1 MWNKFTVLMVTGLVL
16 IQNIMFVL
24 LGILIGSHQM
34 ATTTMVFSSHTAT
47 VTITDHTELN
57 STDKVNL
64 IATDETNYDF
74 TNGDQSSVA
83 GTWESTTSNA
93 QTATNLMNVINT
105 SSGPAGTRFSATVD
119 GAVVSITQNTVGKNG
134 NTTVTL
140 TDTGTAGMTKTNF
153 TGGSVTRNNGAT
165 IISGGNVDGT
175 AVTNSKALMDNLDSG
190 PSYGSKVV
198 AITGT
203 KHKPGVQTSKG
214 SGALAYQPSAN
225 DPQFLLR
232 GYSSKI
238 NNVASTA
245 LQIPGADSGGRA
257 NKAGVVKTHRYDISS
272 IAYTTGFATKGGN
285 AGDASSF
292 VQSDGSTAAT
302 DDALQTTRAIPG
314 ELVFHIGANSPT
326 QADYSAKTGG

>member
-1 MWNKFTVLMVTGLVL
+1 
-16 IQNIMFVL
+16 
-24 LGILIGSHQM
+24 
-34 ATTTMVFSSHTAT
+34 
-47 VTITDHTELN
+47 
-57 STDKVNL
+57 
-64 IATDETNYDF
+64 
-74 TNGDQSSVA
+74 
-83 GTWESTTSNA
+83 
-93 QTATNLMNVINT
+93 
-105 SSGPAGTRFSATVD
+105 
-119 GAVVSITQNTVGKNG
+119 
-134 NTTVTL
+134 
-140 TDTGTAGMTKTNF
+140 
-153 TGGSVTRNNGAT
+153 
-165 IISGGNVDGT
+165 
-175 AVTNSKALMDNLDSG
+175 MDNLDSG

-214 SGALAYQPSAN
+214 SGALAYQPAAS

-257 NKAGVVKTHRYDISS
+257 NKAGVVKTHKYNITS
-272 IAYTTGFATKGGN
+272 IAYKTGFATKGGS
-285 AGDASSF
+285 AGDASNF
-292 VQSDGSTAAT
+292 VQSDGSTAAI